1 MYDEQVYFFF
11 LNDEEENFIRKEE
24 REKRIQRKKEKRM
37 IRNQPLNKQYLQLL
51 NYKLKANTAKDSS
64 SFGQPATSK

>member
-1 MYDEQVYFFF
+1 M
-11 LNDEEENFIRKEE
+11 NGEEENFIREEE

-37 IRNQPLNKQYLQLL
+37 IRNQPLTKQNLQLL

-64 SFGQPATSK
+64 SIGQLATSK